1 MSKTAHPVVAIVG
14 RPNVGKSALFN
25 RFAGRDLSI
34 VHDRPGV
41 TRDRLVV
48 SARWDNFEFTL
59 VDTGGIGLGDSE
71 GFAGAIEHEVN
82 LALETAT
89 QILFVVDIR
98 EGLTHLD
105 RDIAKKLRKSDKPV
119 FLLLNKAETDKHQA
133 ESSEFTQLGFGKP
146 FPVSAMH
153 GMGIADVKEELT
165 KTWLVS
171 EPLPPTR
178 PTRVAMIGRPNV
190 GKSSLINAILNEDRT
205 IVSEVAGTTRD
216 AVDVPFKWDEKE
228 YVLIDTAGL
237 RKKSRIDDALEAK
250 MSGRTVH
257 MINRADV
264 CVLVL
269 ESLEGVREQDKKIAS
284 LIQKSKV
291 PCVIALNKWDIA
303 LDEGQGNTDK
313 RLEFSQ
319 AIERELFFLPYAPI
333 FFISAKSRYGLP
345 KLMEGIHRMDQMRH
359 IKFQTARLNRVI
371 HEAQERQMAPSVR
384 GKRFKCYY
392 AAQQFSED
400 PRSIPTLLLFV
411 NGEDLL
417 IPSYQRFLELQ
428 IRKYFPLEGC
438 PIDFIY
444 RKRPQTV
451 VVKKRKAY
459 TYEKAKRDRVTQ
471 SKSKG
476 RR

>member
-41 TRDRLVV
+41 TRDRLIV
-48 SARWDNFEFTL
+48 SARWGSFEFTL

-71 GFAGAIEHEVN
+71 GFASAIEHEVE

-105 RDIAKKLRKSDKPV
+105 KEIARKLRKSQKPIY
-119 FLLLNKAETDKHQA
+119 LLLNKADTEKHMA
-133 ESSEFTQLGFGKP
+133 SSSEFEQLGFGKP
-146 FPVSAMH
+146 YPVSAMH
-153 GMGIADVKEELT
+153 GVGIEDIKSELT
-165 KTWLVS
+165 EQWVES
-171 EPLPPTR
+171 EPLPPSR

-190 GKSSLINAILNEDRT
+190 GKSSLINAILNENRN
-205 IVSEVAGTTRD
+205 IVSEVPGTTRD
-216 AVDVPFKWDEKE
+216 AVDVPFEWDGKK

-269 ESLEGVREQDKKIAS
+269 ETLAGVREQDKKIAS

-303 LDEGQGNTDK
+303 IDQGDANTDT
-313 RLEFSQ
+313 RLEFTQ
-319 AIERELFFLPYAPI
+319 AIQRALFFLPFAPVY
-333 FFISAKSRYGLP
+333 FISAKSQFGLP
-345 KLMEGIHRMDQMRH
+345 KLLEGVHRMDQMRH
-359 IKFQTARLNRVI
+359 IKFQTARLNKVI
-371 HEAQERQMAPSVR
+371 HDAQEKQIAPIIK

-411 NGEDLL
+411 NDPEML
-417 IPSYQRFLELQ
+417 IDSYQRFLEIQ
-428 IRKYFPLEGC
+428 IRKHFPLEGC

-444 RKRPQTV
+444 RKRPQTHV
-451 VVKKRKAY
+451 VRKRKAF
-459 TYEKAKRDRVTQ
+459 TYEMAKKDRAKQKNT
-471 SKSKG
+471 

>member
-48 SARWDNFEFTL
+48 SARCDNFEFTL

-105 RDIAKKLRKSDKPV
+105 RDIAKKLRKSEKPV

-153 GMGIADVKEELT
+153 GMGIADIKEELT

-216 AVDVPFKWDEKE
+216 AVDVPFKWDDKE

-250 MSGRTVH
+250 MS
-257 MINRADV
+257 
-264 CVLVL
+264 
-269 ESLEGVREQDKKIAS
+269 ELEGIICSLVRRAQ
-284 LIQKSKV
+284 
-291 PCVIALNKWDIA
+291 
-303 LDEGQGNTDK
+303 LDH
-313 RLEFSQ
+313 
-319 AIERELFFLPYAPI
+319 
-333 FFISAKSRYGLP
+333 YGCHSP
-345 KLMEGIHRMDQMRH
+345 
-359 IKFQTARLNRVI
+359 
-371 HEAQERQMAPSVR
+371 
-384 GKRFKCYY
+384 
-392 AAQQFSED
+392 
-400 PRSIPTLLLFV
+400 
-411 NGEDLL
+411 
-417 IPSYQRFLELQ
+417 
-428 IRKYFPLEGC
+428 
-438 PIDFIY
+438 
-444 RKRPQTV
+444 
-451 VVKKRKAY
+451 
-459 TYEKAKRDRVTQ
+459 
-471 SKSKG
+471 
-476 RR
+476 